1 MISDVDVVFASENKG
16 APHDSLEHTVGT
28 NYLVLTQP
36 VLYCTMWAPSRSF
49 NPDSYAQ
56 ARRIKAATKSNAA
69 PQKLSENSDH
79 EANVHRAR
87 PSPTVA
93 TADPKETGDSD
104 GQLNNNSTRRNYP
117 EKRGRPSKSHE
128 SRADAR
134 RESSGAE
141 IEYGCIFCIHPIDTP
156 FRYQRRICPDCQP
169 CAPCVPNVMVAHP
182 NHNFELVLDNPP
194 ATAGPTVPK
203 IRLKSAILAAV
214 TSGGRARTPAVIK
227 STCLETPPPRAK
239 HAFSA
244 TAASSTNSILSSPPQ
259 ANSIRARTVSAP
271 RSSISCYHCRKPPVG
286 TLHYQ
291 CRQCANKY
299 FCDCPCRTIHPPR
312 HMFQAIP
319 APNREEQNKRG
330 YIDNEDHDILYEQQE
345 ADDSS
350 DKPTLRETREPSQDN
365 FRHLDDVLPSH
376 EDSNRVNL
384 VHVDLSDDDLDYV
397 DLGRDLEQ
405 DSETDSSV
413 VLIFEGSPFEDV
425 NGESDSDDVS
435 SLDDS
440 SGQDVLQSPLD
451 IEILLRMQKELEQN
465 TAYAHRSDSSSSNT
479 HESQQDEPRS

>member
-1 MISDVDVVFASENKG
+1 
-16 APHDSLEHTVGT
+16 
-28 NYLVLTQP
+28 
-36 VLYCTMWAPSRSF
+36 
-49 NPDSYAQ
+49 
-56 ARRIKAATKSNAA
+56 
-69 PQKLSENSDH
+69 
-79 EANVHRAR
+79 
-87 PSPTVA
+87 
-93 TADPKETGDSD
+93 
-104 GQLNNNSTRRNYP
+104 
-117 EKRGRPSKSHE
+117 
-128 SRADAR
+128 
-134 RESSGAE
+134 
-141 IEYGCIFCIHPIDTP
+141 
-156 FRYQRRICPDCQP
+156 
-169 CAPCVPNVMVAHP
+169 
-182 NHNFELVLDNPP
+182 
-194 ATAGPTVPK
+194 
-203 IRLKSAILAAV
+203 
-214 TSGGRARTPAVIK
+214 
-227 STCLETPPPRAK
+227 
-239 HAFSA
+239 
-244 TAASSTNSILSSPPQ
+244 
-259 ANSIRARTVSAP
+259 
-271 RSSISCYHCRKPPVG
+271 
-286 TLHYQ
+286 
-291 CRQCANKY
+291 
-299 FCDCPCRTIHPPR
+299 
-312 HMFQAIP
+312 MFQAIP